1 MNKHDRPRTML
12 LFPCASVWKRQSDWP
27 NSYVKYYAG
36 YVPGASGVKV
46 GNGTGA
52 TSTLPMVMIAD
63 SSPPRPQNS
72 RHFLR
77 NFFHQPRFKHMYRAR
92 LDGQPP
98 GRWGRKCQVSGAR
111 FAALRAAASF
121 PDT

>member
-63 SSPPRPQNS
+63 SSP
-72 RHFLR
+72 
-77 NFFHQPRFKHMYRAR
+77 A
-92 LDGQPP
+92 PP
-98 GRWGRKCQVSGAR
+98 AK
-111 FAALRAAASF
+111 FAALSPKLFSPAAVQAYEPCPIGRPTAWEVGSEVSGVRCQVCSASRRGVF
-121 PDT
+121 P